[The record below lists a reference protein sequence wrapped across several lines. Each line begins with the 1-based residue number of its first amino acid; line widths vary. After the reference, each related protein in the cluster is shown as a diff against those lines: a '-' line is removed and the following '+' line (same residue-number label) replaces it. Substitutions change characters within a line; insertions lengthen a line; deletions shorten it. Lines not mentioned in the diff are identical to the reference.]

1 MSVRAR
7 HIIYPFFFFFSSM
20 KDQRVL
26 FVVSKVRTERLHG
39 TENDVSHSEIAR
51 VPQQACKK
59 KKKKEKR
66 IFFF

>member
-7 HIIYPFFFFFSSM
+7 HIILKM

-39 TENDVSHSEIAR
+39 TENDVSHSKITP
-51 VPQQACKK
+51 VPQQAC
-59 KKKKEKR
+59 
-66 IFFF
+66 FFLKGFNTFNNFLFLTKNML